1 MTIYL
6 KLVKR
11 TDFHG
16 LTFDCY
22 RKTNEEDS
30 SNFWAIREQIGQL
43 LGYNYPK
50 PAIRKIHGT
59 HYKRLNKFSQKIKL
73 SYPNGKE
80 IYTRIYNFRGL
91 LELCRFS
98 KQQQN
103 VSEVIDFLWHVSD
116 EIKAMNSCNMKSNYE
131 DLPVNNR
138 HKEYIAGELG
148 TILGISAFLER
159 I

>member
-6 KLVKR
+6 KLVKS
-11 TDFHG
+11 TEFHG
-16 LTFDCY
+16 TKFDCY

-50 PAIRKIHGT
+50 RAIRKIHGT
-59 HYKRLNKFSQKIKL
+59 HYKRLNKFSRKIKL
-73 SYPNGKE
+73 TYPDGRE

-91 LELCRFS
+91 WELCRYS
-98 KQQQN
+98 KQPN
-103 VSEVIDFLWHVSD
+103 VNEVIDFLWHTAN
-116 EIKAMNSCNMKSNYE
+116 EIKAMNSCNAQSNHE
-131 DLPVNNR
+131 DFYVNNEPER
-138 HKEYIAGELG
+138 YTAGELG